1 MITVSRVADLREAV
15 ARARAAGRGR
25 VGLVPTMGALHE
37 GHRSLLDV
45 VRGAG
50 RADFAVVSVFV
61 NPTQFGPNEDF
72 SAYPRTPDADA
83 ALVAGAG
90 ADVLWMPEAADL
102 YPPGAQTFVEVTE
115 VTKGLC
121 GARRPGHF
129 RGVATVVAK
138 LFAAAQPD
146 VAVFGE
152 KDFQQLQTLRRMK
165 QDLLLPVE
173 IVGAPTVREPDGL
186 ALSSR
191 NRYLDAGDRVRA
203 LGLSH
208 ALRALQAHRAAG
220 ETRVAA
226 LLEAGR
232 AVLAEAG
239 VDRVDYLEVV
249 DAETLVPLDAVGP
262 AAAPARALVAAFVGR
277 ARLIDNMPL

>member
-1 MITVSRVADLREAV
+1 
-15 ARARAAGRGR
+15 
-25 VGLVPTMGALHE
+25 
-37 GHRSLLDV
+37 
-45 VRGAG
+45 
-50 RADFAVVSVFV
+50 
-61 NPTQFGPNEDF
+61 
-72 SAYPRTPDADA
+72 
-83 ALVAGAG
+83 
-90 ADVLWMPEAADL
+90 
-102 YPPGAQTFVEVTE
+102 
-115 VTKGLC
+115 
-121 GARRPGHF
+121 
-129 RGVATVVAK
+129 
-138 LFAAAQPD
+138 
-146 VAVFGE
+146 
-152 KDFQQLQTLRRMK
+152 
-165 QDLLLPVE
+165 
-173 IVGAPTVREPDGL
+173 VREPDGL

-203 LGLSH
+203 LGLSR
-208 ALRALQAHRAAG
+208 ALLALQAHRAAG